1 MKKITVCLIV
11 LTIFFSNCTSSKKYL
26 ARAQFNAAVNK
37 SVSKLR
43 KKPTKTKEMVIL
55 KEAYSKANSADI
67 DRINFLKS
75 SGEPD
80 IWDNIFSNYSALK
93 NRQEVV
99 KTLPTDI
106 LNKINF
112 VNINYDQEIITA
124 KKKAAEYFY
133 ARGILSLDKKDR
145 QSARSAYADFQK
157 VKQYYYDY
165 ADIDN
170 KINEALF
177 KGRNNILFKV
187 ENRTNTIMP
196 ANFEEELLKINI
208 NEINSLWMNYDT
220 KINNDLF
227 YDYAIVLRL
236 MDIAVSPEQV
246 KEESYTDQKEINDGF
261 KYQLDKNGN
270 VVKDSSGKDIK
281 IPIIKVITCQVVITH
296 QYKSTMINGV
306 LDYINNKTGQLIKS
320 IPLTAESVF
329 ENHAALPY
337 GDLNAL
343 SPKSRNLINSRILR
357 FPSNPEMI
365 MQTNAKLKDAA
376 KNIIWNNRNVI
387 DF

>member
-43 KKPTKTKEMVIL
+43 KKPSKTKEIAVL

-67 DRINFLKS
+67 DRINFLRS

-80 IWDNIFSNYSALK
+80 VWDNIFSNYSALK

-99 KTLPTDI
+99 KTLPIDVLT
-106 LNKINF
+106 KIDF
-112 VNINYDQEIITA
+112 VNVNYDQEIITA

-133 ARGILSLDKKDR
+133 ARGVVLLDKKDR
-145 QSARSAYADFQK
+145 QSARLAYADFQK
-157 VKQYYYDY
+157 VKQYYNDY
-165 ADIDN
+165 AGIDN
-170 KINEALF
+170 KINDALF
-177 KGRNNILFKV
+177 KGRNNVLFKM
-187 ENRTNTIMP
+187 ENKTNLIMP

-208 NEINSLWMNYDT
+208 AELNSLWMNYDT
-220 KINNDLF
+220 KISSDLF
-227 YDYAIVLRL
+227 YDYNIVLRL
-236 MDIAVSPEQV
+236 LDIAVSPEQV
-246 KEESYTDQKEINDGF
+246 REESYTDQKEIKDGF

-281 IPIIKVITCQVVITH
+281 IPIIKIITCQVVITH

-306 LDYINNKTGQLIKS
+306 LDYINNKSGQLIKS
-320 IPLTAESVF
+320 IPLTAETVF

-337 GDLNAL
+337 GDINAL
-343 SPKSRNLINSRILR
+343 TPKSRSLLNSRILP
-357 FPSNPEMI
+357 FPSNPAMI
-365 MQTNAKLKDAA
+365 MQTNAKLKDAS

-387 DF
+387 DY